1 MLPERWQQ
9 VKQLYCAT
17 LEHQPEERLAFLMS
31 SSDEHPEVVREVRT
45 LLDAD
50 RPTGSLSQGLR
61 IVAAEVMAGM
71 EAVVGKATPPQI
83 PQRIGPYKVLQE
95 VGRGGVS
102 IVYLALR
109 DDRQFRKRVAI
120 KVLRRGMDS
129 DDVLDRFQQE
139 RQILASLE
147 HPNIARL
154 LDAGNDP
161 EGRPYFVMDHVEGL
175 PIDRYCDEARQSIR
189 QRLELFVTVCSAVEH
204 SHRNLII
211 HRDLKPSNILI
222 TAAGVPR
229 LLDFGIAKIIN
240 PELGGMRPLTVRP
253 RQHLMTPAYASPE
266 QVRGE
271 PVQLATDVYAL
282 GVLLHELL
290 TGRRPYQI
298 TSSSAADI
306 ERVICETHPP
316 APSSLFSKARRHSG
330 DTSLD
335 QAAIQRHTTARR
347 LHHRLRGDLDLIVLK
362 ALRKEPSRRYTS
374 VTQLSSDLK
383 RYLAGWPVRAQR
395 PTVGYRAG
403 KFLRRHRAVVL
414 AAILVALALLSGT
427 AIALWQA
434 REAMIERG
442 AARQAQ
448 QLAEQLMSESKQ
460 QQARAEQVTAFL
472 VDLFKVSDPFQG
484 SAEQLTARAALDQGV
499 QRLDSSL
506 HNQPLV
512 RAALLDAIG
521 QTYSNL
527 GDDLSSQKLLRE
539 ALTLRDQN
547 LPPGHAEIAASNE
560 HLGHT
565 LLQSS
570 EFEAASHYLVTA
582 VHQLRAL
589 DDEASPELATS
600 LHDLADVNLMQGHYD
615 EAESL
620 FTEALAMRR
629 QQFGESSPQVADTLA
644 ELASLSFERGE
655 YDQAEQLWRQAL
667 LILRQR
673 FGDHHPRTA
682 RLLLELGQLSH
693 IRGQP
698 AKSEQL
704 LTEALAIQ
712 RATLGEKH
720 PGTAATMNSL
730 AIALQKQ
737 GRLAEAET
745 IMLRALKIRRQV
757 FQGDHPAIASS
768 LNTVALLYQEQGRLR
783 EAADL
788 LAEAQSLYGRIFGEQ
803 HPWFATVLANRAL
816 LECQLG
822 KIAKAEQLYRQVVA
836 LRRANLPADHP
847 DLAVALQGLGAILVQ
862 TGRPAEAEPLLREG
876 LAIVR
881 ARLEPNHD
889 IRIKTEQWLATCL
902 RDLGRAEEVHA
913 LQLIEDRDLTF

>member
-1 MLPERWQQ
+1 MLPKRWKQ
-9 VKQLYCAT
+9 VKQLFCAT
-17 LEHQPEERLAFLMS
+17 LEHQPEERLAFLMRS
-31 SSDEHPEVVREVRT
+31 KEEHPEVVREVRT

-61 IVAAEVMAGM
+61 VVAAEVMAGM
-71 EAVVGKATPPQI
+71 EAAIGNVTPRRAPR
-83 PQRIGPYKVLQE
+83 RIGPYKVLQE
-95 VGRGGVS
+95 LGRGGVS

-109 DDRQFRKRVAI
+109 DDQQFRKRVAI

-129 DDVLDRFQQE
+129 DDILDRFQQE

-175 PIDRYCDEARQSIR
+175 PIDRFCDQARHSIR
-189 QRLELFVTVCSAVEH
+189 QRLELFLTVCSAVEH
-204 SHRNLII
+204 SHHNLII

-240 PELGGMRPLTVRP
+240 PELGGLAPLTVGP
-253 RQHLMTPAYASPE
+253 RQSLMTPAYASPE

-282 GVLLHELL
+282 GMLLHELL

-316 APSSLFSKARRHSG
+316 APSSLFSEARRMSG
-330 DTSLD
+330 DTSLG
-335 QAAIQRHTTARR
+335 QVASQRHTTVRR
-347 LHHRLRGDLDLIVLK
+347 LRHLLRGDLDLIILK

-374 VTQLSSDLK
+374 VTQLSADL
-383 RYLAGWPVRAQR
+383 RHHLAGWPIRARR

-403 KFLRRHRAVVL
+403 KFIRRHRAALLTAVL
-414 AAILVALALLSGT
+414 VGLALLGGT
-427 AIALWQA
+427 AVALWQA

-442 AARQAQ
+442 AALRAQ
-448 QLAEQLMSESKQ
+448 QLAENLMTESKL

-472 VDLFKVSDPFQG
+472 VGLFKVSDPFNG
-484 SAEQLTARAALDQGV
+484 SADRLTARAALDQGV
-499 QRLDSSL
+499 ERLTSSL

-527 GDDLSSQKLLRE
+527 GDDVRSKQLLRE
-539 ALTLRDQN
+539 ALTLRNQN
-547 LPPGHAEIAASNE
+547 LPPGHAEIAESNE
-560 HLGHT
+560 HLGHA
-565 LLQSS
+565 LLHGS
-570 EFEAASHYLVTA
+570 EFEAATHYLVTA
-582 VHQLRAL
+582 VRQLRAL
-589 DDEASPELATS
+589 GDESSSELATS
-600 LHDLADVNLMQGHYD
+600 LHDLADLYYMQSHLD
-615 EAESL
+615 EAEPL
-620 FTEALAMRR
+620 FSEALAIRTR
-629 QQFGESSPQVADTLA
+629 QFGESSPQVAETLE
-644 ELASLSFERGE
+644 ELAGLSFERGDF
-655 YDQAEQLWRQAL
+655 DQADRLWRQGL
-667 LILRQR
+667 SILRQR
-673 FGDHHPRTA
+673 LGSRHPRTA
-682 RLLLELGQLSH
+682 RLLLELGRLSSV
-693 IRGQP
+693 RGQHEE
-698 AKSEQL
+698 SERL

-712 RATLGEKH
+712 REALGEMH
-720 PGTAATMNSL
+720 PVTATTMNALAVSL
-730 AIALQKQ
+730 REQ
-737 GRLAEAET
+737 GRPAEAEK
-745 IMLRALKIRRQV
+745 IMLRALEIRRQL
-757 FQGDHPAIASS
+757 FHGDHPAIASS
-768 LNTVALLYQEQGRLR
+768 LSSLALLYQEQERPR

-788 LAEAQSLYGRIFGEQ
+788 FAEAQRLYGRIFGEQ
-803 HPWFATVLANRAL
+803 HPWFATVLANRAY
-816 LECQLG
+816 LEYQMG
-822 KIAKAEQLYRQVVA
+822 EIAKAEQLYRQVVA

-881 ARLEPNHD
+881 ARLEPSHD
-889 IRIKTEQWLATCL
+889 MRIKTEKWLETCL
-902 RDLGRAEEVHA
+902 RDLGREEESQT
-913 LQLIEDRDLTF
+913 LEFTEKPDS